1 MLRAQMRLSAL
12 RILELLACPQA
23 CASEPPGQQQ
33 DSKSGEA
40 EQAPSNHP
48 ISKEQNA
55 PLLAFLV
62 SVLLK
67 AAEAELAGK

>member
-1 MLRAQMRLSAL
+1 MFWAQMRLGAL
-12 RILELLACPQA
+12 RVLELLACPQA
-23 CASEPPGQQQ
+23 CASDAPGQPQA
-33 DSKSGEA
+33 SKSDKA
-40 EQAPSNHP
+40 EQAPCDHP